1 MARLINRLTKGDI
14 GELTDPGFYADGQ
27 GLYLQISKW
36 QTKSWVLRF
45 TLDGRTRHLGL
56 GSYNTVKLSDAR
68 ERARKAR
75 LLIVDGVDPI
85 EDKRARRDA
94 RRTQTAETT
103 LFRDAVKEFLNL
115 HSPTWKNAKHK
126 WQWQR
131 SLEQFA
137 LKNLGG
143 RPVGA
148 IDGALITETL
158 APIWQTKTETAR
170 RVKQRIE
177 RVCQWIKDGKPL
189 PSQNG
194 NGVRHHPAPPF
205 AELGDFMV
213 ELAKRQGHAA
223 RALEFCIL
231 TAGRTSEVLGAR
243 WDEIDLH
250 GKVWTV
256 PAERMKA
263 GRPHRVPLSSPAL
276 ALLRNQHDDGS
287 GLVFLGPTQGKPLSN
302 MAMLMLLR
310 KMGRRDLTVHG
321 TRSAFSDW
329 CRERTAYPRDVVEM
343 ALAHAIKDKTEAAYR
358 RGDALPKRALLMQEW
373 ANYCYSP
380 AVEATVTDLAE
391 VRAAR

>member
-148 IDGALITETL
+148 G
-158 APIWQTKTETAR
+158 
-170 RVKQRIE
+170 
-177 RVCQWIKDGKPL
+177 
-189 PSQNG
+189 S
-194 NGVRHHPAPPF
+194 
-205 AELGDFMV
+205 
-213 ELAKRQGHAA
+213 
-223 RALEFCIL
+223 
-231 TAGRTSEVLGAR
+231 RTR
-243 WDEIDLH
+243 
-250 GKVWTV
+250 
-256 PAERMKA
+256 
-263 GRPHRVPLSSPAL
+263 
-276 ALLRNQHDDGS
+276 
-287 GLVFLGPTQGKPLSN
+287 
-302 MAMLMLLR
+302 
-310 KMGRRDLTVHG
+310 
-321 TRSAFSDW
+321 
-329 CRERTAYPRDVVEM
+329 
-343 ALAHAIKDKTEAAYR
+343 
-358 RGDALPKRALLMQEW
+358 
-373 ANYCYSP
+373 
-380 AVEATVTDLAE
+380 
-391 VRAAR
+391 